1 MEDKKPSALKIYSGL
16 LFIEEIRNVKN
27 EHTADYFITYEGFW
41 NKCQERTEIS
51 VNGLFNYLKQFPL
64 ICDESFL
71 EQVLNN
77 HLELKLW
84 EKTLCSEK
92 LVGTT
97 LIPLHQFFIAFRDA
111 AMIDH
116 LSRNSLPIISFDNW
130 ANFVTPLSNELFCQ
144 SKILLAVGSES
155 QIDYLKLLRNLEKSK
170 LPFQIADISAGDKG
184 CSLETAAQPSTD
196 QSRMKNKLS
205 AFIDSLSQKLP
216 ENDLQNT
223 SNLHKL
229 FPTCSS
235 NSEVQQP
242 SQLGKTSDL
251 LESLHKALL
260 SPPTPSFQ
268 SVMQCTD
275 SGQASDDSLSQEKVR
290 TRVSIDHA
298 IHLQKVTKKR
308 QNRRKS
314 KISPITQKIEFEP
327 AAYATFESA
336 IEQGNGAMM
345 PGNIVKSH
353 EGLVHCTRVL
363 RGCEP
368 HWNENFDV
376 QLMLDVFTNPQKRF
390 IVKIWRKV
398 AYESEMTPAPFVDAV
413 IGFCAIDLSVLMTG
427 LPVLSGYYNIVD
439 FSGKVNGQIKLSVTP
454 QDALLQNQ
462 TSMFPENIPLNIS
475 MADDNGPNLLSRTL
489 KRKFNELD
497 EITQRLKAR

>member
-1 MEDKKPSALKIYSGL
+1 MEEKKPIALKIYCGL

-27 EHTADYFITYEGFW
+27 EKTAEYFITYEGFW
-41 NKCQERTEIS
+41 NKCQERTETS
-51 VNGLFNYLKQFPL
+51 VNGFFNYLKQFPL

-84 EKTLCSEK
+84 EKTLYSEK

-155 QIDYLKLLRNLEKSK
+155 QIDYLKLLRNIEKPR
-170 LPFQIADISAGDKG
+170 LPIQIADTLSGDRG
-184 CSLETAAQPSTD
+184 CNQETAAQTSTE
-196 QSRMKNKLS
+196 QSRMKTKLS
-205 AFIDSLSQKLP
+205 AFIESLSQKLP
-216 ENDLQNT
+216 ENEFQTN

-229 FPTCSS
+229 FPTRSS
-235 NSEVQQP
+235 NPEVQP
-242 SQLGKTSDL
+242 PQLGKTSEL
-251 LESLHKALL
+251 LDSLHKALL
-260 SPPTPSFQ
+260 TPPTSSLQ

-275 SGQASDDSLSQEKVR
+275 SRRPSEDSSLSQEKVR
-290 TRVSIDHA
+290 TLVSIDHA

-314 KISPITQKIEFEP
+314 KITPITHKIEFEP

-336 IEQGNGAMM
+336 IEKVDDAVL
-345 PGNIVKSH
+345 PENIIKSH
-353 EGLVHCTRVL
+353 EGLVHCTK
-363 RGCEP
+363 G
-368 HWNENFDV
+368 
-376 QLMLDVFTNPQKRF
+376 M
-390 IVKIWRKV
+390 
-398 AYESEMTPAPFVDAV
+398 PF
-413 IGFCAIDLSVLMTG
+413 
-427 LPVLSGYYNIVD
+427 
-439 FSGKVNGQIKLSVTP
+439 
-454 QDALLQNQ
+454 
-462 TSMFPENIPLNIS
+462 
-475 MADDNGPNLLSRTL
+475 
-489 KRKFNELD
+489 
-497 EITQRLKAR
+497 